1 MKADVLVLGAI
12 KRELEGVLTKL
23 GEPLVLAGR
32 EVVGLTLGVGKVQ
45 SALAAM
51 QAVQTYAPSSVVL
64 LGYAGAIDAGLAIGD
79 GFVATK
85 VVQYDLDLRAFAL
98 QRGQTFDEN
107 SKVAAS
113 TIDLY
118 APALSGF
125 KQVVLG
131 TADRFLLRSYREQNP
146 YLSEELGLQASDME
160 GFAVARACQVLGLPC
175 SILKV
180 VSDDGLGRRPKDFKR
195 FVRQADEC
203 LRMGLAQLLE
213 LPSEKSPTSL

>member
-1 MKADVLVLGAI
+1 MKTDVLVLGAT
-12 KRELEGVLTKL
+12 KQELEGVLTKL
-23 GEPLVLAGR
+23 GEPIVFAGC

-45 SALAAM
+45 SALAAL
-51 QAVQTYAPSSVVL
+51 QAIQTHAPSSVVL
-64 LGYAGAIDAGLAIGD
+64 LGYAGAIDASLAIGE
-79 GFVATK
+79 GILATQ
-85 VVQYDLDLRAFAL
+85 VVQYDLDLRAFGL
-98 QRGQTFDEN
+98 QRGQTFDEH
-107 SKVAAS
+107 SKVVAS
-113 TIDLY
+113 KVDLF

-125 KQVVLG
+125 KPVVLG

-160 GFAVARACQVLGLPC
+160 GFAVARACRMLALPF

-180 VSDDGLGRRPKDFKR
+180 VSDDALGRRPKDFKR